1 MITIP
6 PTVPALPR
14 EDVYGRH
21 LPATAALAWLR
32 AGWRDLTRN
41 PLPSLVYGLVVC
53 LASLVI
59 VWGMFALQWDYVLF
73 PALAGFLV
81 VGPVLA
87 VGLYEKSRRIAAGE
101 PVMLSDMIFV
111 EARSGGQILFI
122 GAILCLLMLLWMR
135 AAVIIY
141 ALFFGLRPFPG
152 SITSRSCCSRPR
164 SAGRCSSSAL

>member
-1 MITIP
+1 M
-6 PTVPALPR
+6 
-14 EDVYGRH
+14 
-21 LPATAALAWLR
+21 AARRMAR
-32 AGWRDLTRN
+32 SYRN

-101 PVMLSDMIFV
+101 PVS
-111 EARSGGQILFI
+111 
-122 GAILCLLMLLWMR
+122 
-135 AAVIIY
+135 
-141 ALFFGLRPFPG
+141 
-152 SITSRSCCSRPR
+152 
-164 SAGRCSSSAL
+164 